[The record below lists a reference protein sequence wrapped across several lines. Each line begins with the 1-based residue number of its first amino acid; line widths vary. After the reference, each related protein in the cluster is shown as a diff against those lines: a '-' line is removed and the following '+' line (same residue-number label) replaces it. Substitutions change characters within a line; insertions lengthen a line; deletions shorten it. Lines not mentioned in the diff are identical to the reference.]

1 MAAINLLSDSQVK
14 KAKEGYTSDGGN
26 LYVRR
31 RGSGINFVF
40 RFKVRLTATWAGE
53 AAKGKPV
60 EIGLGS
66 YPAKSLKA
74 AREIAER
81 LRAEVAADRNPAL
94 ILKPAAEPMAKTF
107 KDYAV
112 EYIANRQGKR
122 GRNGNEPNAKHLAQ
136 WPSTL
141 QAYAYPH
148 IGAKRPA
155 AITVAD
161 IMAILTPIWATK
173 TETATRVRQR
183 VEAVIDYAYITEE
196 IDRRNPARWK
206 NHLDKIM
213 PSPREVAGKVKH
225 HAAPP
230 WQEVPTI
237 MAALREKDSTSALAL
252 RFSVLTAARSMEVR
266 GAQWSEI
273 DRDKALWHVPEAR
286 MKAREAHTVP
296 LSAEALSILST
307 MAERARAKLTS
318 AGQPDDA
325 PIVGRVFPGP
335 TGGLLSDV
343 AINKTLHAVMPAIT
357 AHGLARSCFR
367 DWGAEATSFPGEVL
381 ETALA
386 HKDTNAVRAAYLR
399 TNYLERRIE
408 LMSAWENF
416 INEGQV
422 QLQREVSR

>member
-1 MAAINLLSDSQVK
+1 MAKELLTASQIARV
-14 KAKEGYTSDGGN
+14 KEGYTSDGRN

-31 RGSGINFVF
+31 RGSGINYVF
-40 RFKVRLTATWAGE
+40 RFKVRKDASWA
-53 AAKGKPV
+53 ADSAWGKPV

-66 YPAKSLKA
+66 HPATSLAA
-74 AREIAER
+74 ARKIAER
-81 LRAEVAADRNPAL
+81 LRVEIAEDRNPAL
-94 ILKPAAEPMAKTF
+94 LLRPAAEPMAKTF
-107 KDYAV
+107 KDYAA
-112 EYIANRQGKR
+112 EYVAERQKEPGK
-122 GRNGNEPNAKHLAQ
+122 NGKAQNAKHLAQ

-141 QAYAYPH
+141 AAYAFPY
-148 IGAKRPA
+148 IGHKRPE

-161 IMAILTPIWATK
+161 MLAMLRPIWMTK

-183 VEAVIDYAYITEE
+183 VEAVIDFAFITEE

-206 NHLDKIM
+206 NHLAMLM
-213 PSPREVAGKVKH
+213 PAPRRVAGPVKH

-252 RFSVLTAARSMEVR
+252 RFSILTAARSMEVR
-266 GAQWSEI
+266 GAEWSEI
-273 DRDKALWHVPEAR
+273 DTAAGLWNVPKER
-286 MKAREAHTVP
+286 MKGGDEHTVP
-296 LSAEALSILST
+296 LSAEALSILAT

-343 AINKTLHAVMPAIT
+343 AINKTLHAVMPAVT

-399 TNYLERRIE
+399 TNYLERRVE
-408 LMSAWENF
+408 LMKAWANF
-416 INEGQV
+416 
-422 QLQREVSR
+422 LK